1 MVQQQHFVHPQALVE
16 TESIGDG
23 TRIWAFA
30 HVQRDV
36 VIGENCN
43 IGDHAFVETGVK
55 IGNNVTIKNGVCVW
69 QHVHLADN
77 VFLGPNV
84 VLTNDLN
91 PRSRKADWTPVETF
105 IEEGVTVGANATI
118 VCGITI
124 GTRAF
129 IGAGAVVTRDVR
141 PYELVYGNPARSQ
154 GWVCYCGRP
163 LKPNSRQLTE
173 CEACQ
178 RKYRVETNKGIQEI
192 S

>member
-1 MVQQQHFVHPQALVE
+1 MAQQHFVHPQALVE
-16 TESIGDG
+16 TESIGGG

-36 VIGENCN
+36 IIGENCN

-69 QHVHLADN
+69 QHVHIADN

-129 IGAGAVVTRDVR
+129 IGAGAVVTKDVR
-141 PYELVYGNPARSQ
+141 PYELVYGNPARSH
-154 GWVCYCGRP
+154 GWVCYCAEPLRPDMRP
-163 LKPNSRQLTE
+163 LVE
-173 CEACQ
+173 CETCK
-178 RKYRVETNKGIQEI
+178 RKYRVDPDKGIQEI